1 MSNKKA
7 QPRYTGSID
16 EHQKGK
22 ENKHKQQSTQHPN
35 SPNLNPIPQQNP
47 QERAWCHSR
56 GASLKIRVVPG
67 HLETLTTQVNLT
79 QAAAELRVNR
89 KKYSKESII
98 TL

>member
-35 SPNLNPIPQQNP
+35 SPNLNPIP
-47 QERAWCHSR
+47 
-56 GASLKIRVVPG
+56 L
-67 HLETLTTQVNLT
+67 
-79 QAAAELRVNR
+79 
-89 KKYSKESII
+89 
-98 TL
+98 